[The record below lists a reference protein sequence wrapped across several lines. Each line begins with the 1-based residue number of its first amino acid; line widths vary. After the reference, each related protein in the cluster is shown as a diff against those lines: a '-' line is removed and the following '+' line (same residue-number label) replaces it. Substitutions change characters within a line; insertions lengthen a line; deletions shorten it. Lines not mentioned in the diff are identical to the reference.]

1 MELTMDQSTSNKAQA
16 QEQAPQFTVADLV
29 GQLQKIDQTLP
40 VLTPDG
46 EHIINAY
53 QSTFSSVVKGT
64 SNEMPC
70 AIVEAREDA

>member
-1 MELTMDQSTSNKAQA
+1 MELTMDQSTSNKA

-53 QSTFSSVVKGT
+53 QSTFSSVVKGN